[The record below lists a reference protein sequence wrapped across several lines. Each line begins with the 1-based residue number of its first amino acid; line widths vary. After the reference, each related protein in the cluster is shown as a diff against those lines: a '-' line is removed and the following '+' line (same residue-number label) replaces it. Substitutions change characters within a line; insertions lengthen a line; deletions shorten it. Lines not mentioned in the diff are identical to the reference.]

1 MLLNTIDKKDYLK
14 IEIEDLLLEFL
25 GHAEDPY
32 STSKRIGF
40 YMGLN
45 SHQNSENAL
54 EFSKFIAE
62 RLWLGLKH
70 SRTKPGAAFIKAVGI
85 ILADLLKAVS
95 INHEIPCYRSMGSN
109 SFSYLPVG
117 YVRFKSIMDELTRQC
132 LVKRLKHIPPSFKNN
147 MQGLTTR
154 FVVSNELVD
163 IAKLFSI
170 DPENWLLNFKKNAR
184 PASIGC
190 PVTLRSPSEYRFID
204 TGIGKKRAKVLGNRI
219 SFDKTDPIAIDI
231 SNQVN
236 DLNEFFSKQDIIPD
250 EHDSFVRKF
259 SMGKE
264 SGYKWNKGGRLYSE
278 GYSYQQMKSDKRAE
292 IKINGESTVEID
304 IQASHL
310 TLYHGLR
317 KWAFDPTKDPYTIPD
332 IPRHVVKS
340 WITMTLGNDKF
351 QTRWSENA
359 RDAFKQKTG
368 LNLQEKYPIAMVR
381 DKILDHL
388 PILKDW
394 PEYDLDWADLQ
405 FIESEIII
413 GTMYEL
419 AMMHGVPALP
429 VHDSLIVPASKEAL
443 AIRILA
449 KEFERRAGIT
459 PYIAKK

>member
-1 MLLNTIDKKDYLK
+1 
-14 IEIEDLLLEFL
+14 
-25 GHAEDPY
+25 
-32 STSKRIGF
+32 
-40 YMGLN
+40 
-45 SHQNSENAL
+45 
-54 EFSKFIAE
+54 
-62 RLWLGLKH
+62 
-70 SRTKPGAAFIKAVGI
+70 
-85 ILADLLKAVS
+85 
-95 INHEIPCYRSMGSN
+95 
-109 SFSYLPVG
+109 
-117 YVRFKSIMDELTRQC
+117 
-132 LVKRLKHIPPSFKNN
+132 
-147 MQGLTTR
+147 
-154 FVVSNELVD
+154 
-163 IAKLFSI
+163 
-170 DPENWLLNFKKNAR
+170 
-184 PASIGC
+184 
-190 PVTLRSPSEYRFID
+190 
-204 TGIGKKRAKVLGNRI
+204 
-219 SFDKTDPIAIDI
+219 
-231 SNQVN
+231 
-236 DLNEFFSKQDIIPD
+236 
-250 EHDSFVRKF
+250 
-259 SMGKE
+259 
-264 SGYKWNKGGRLYSE
+264 
-278 GYSYQQMKSDKRAE
+278 MKSDKRAE